1 MGRIVGGI
9 WNHRIEKPLS
19 VQSLVSCGKFI
30 DNVETNA
37 NDLGWACE
45 VAMSLKDSIR
55 SFHVICEIKIL

>member
-1 MGRIVGGI
+1 M
-9 WNHRIEKPLS
+9 IEKPLS

-37 NDLGWACE
+37 KDLGWACE

-55 SFHVICEIKIL
+55 SFHVKCEIKIL